1 MSAELKSTVA
11 ALQMKVASLEA
22 ALAKLVEK
30 DAKREARRAA
40 KKSLP
45 SSPPESETD
54 TSEAAPKKKKKAK
67 KEKDP
72 DAPKKEANAY
82 VKFTIRL
89 GGSKASGEAG
99 VLSENNVSMPAVV
112 QKQFAGSLGESWLS
126 AHPDSK
132 KVDWVALSNEY
143 TDEYLVEQAK
153 NYARPEVSKQSMKS
167 DSDAESESKPK
178 KVRGR
183 PKKVKSD
190 AE

>member
-11 ALQMKVASLEA
+11 ALQMKVSSLEA

-72 DAPKKEANAY
+72 DAPKKAPNSWIL
-82 VKFTIRL
+82 FTMRVDAL
-89 GGSKASGEAG
+89 LKEHEVSGKA
-99 VLSENNVSMPAVV
+99 VEN
-112 QKQFAGSLGESWLS
+112 KQFASSLKAKKAYEEWADDEILAEKASWV
-126 AHPDSK
+126 K
-132 KVDWVALSNEY
+132 
-143 TDEYLVEQAK
+143 
-153 NYARPEVSKQSMKS
+153 PEVSKQSMKS

>member
-22 ALAKLVEK
+22 VLAQLVEK
-30 DAKREARRAA
+30 EAKRETKRAA
-40 KKSLP
+40 KKALP

-54 TSEAAPKKKKKAK
+54 TSETKPKKKAK

-72 DAPKKEANAY
+72 DAPKKAPNSWIL
-82 VKFTIRL
+82 FTMRVDAL
-89 GGSKASGEAG
+89 LKEHAVSGKA
-99 VLSENNVSMPAVV
+99 VEN
-112 QKQFAGSLGESWLS
+112 KQFAS
-126 AHPDSK
+126 ALKAK
-132 KVDWVALSNEY
+132 KAYDEW
-143 TDEYLVEQAK
+143 TDEQILAEKASWVK
-153 NYARPEVSKQSMKS
+153 PEVSKQSMAKS

-183 PKKVKSD
+183 PKKVKAEAD

>member
-11 ALQMKVASLEA
+11 ELKMKVSSLEA

-54 TSEAAPKKKKKAK
+54 TSEAKPKKKAK

-72 DAPKKEANAY
+72 DAPKKAPNSWIL
-82 VKFTIRL
+82 FTMRVDAL
-89 GGSKASGEAG
+89 LKEKGVAGKA
-99 VLSENNVSMPAVV
+99 VEN
-112 QKQFAGSLGESWLS
+112 KQFASSLKAKKPYDEWADDEILAEKTSWV
-126 AHPDSK
+126 K
-132 KVDWVALSNEY
+132 
-143 TDEYLVEQAK
+143 
-153 NYARPEVSKQSMKS
+153 PEMSKQAIAKS
-167 DSDAESESKPK
+167 ESDADSESKPK

-183 PKKVKSD
+183 PKKVKADAD